1 MELNDAK
8 SNINH
13 ANRQSKNLDDVQA
26 LLDIK
31 VSHISALLVKLSSLF
46 MLCQAV

>member
-31 VSHISALLVKLSSLF
+31 VIKRYLTSR
-46 MLCQAV
+46 